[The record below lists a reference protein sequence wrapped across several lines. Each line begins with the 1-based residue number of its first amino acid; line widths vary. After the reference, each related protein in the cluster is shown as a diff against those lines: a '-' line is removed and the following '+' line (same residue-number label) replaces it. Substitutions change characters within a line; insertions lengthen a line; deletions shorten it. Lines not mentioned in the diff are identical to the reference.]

1 MTRNDS
7 LAPTTT
13 PEGARSGARARLFL
27 ISFVVL
33 FAELACIRFF
43 GSTVVFLTFFT
54 NLVLMACF
62 LGMSVGCLA
71 ASRQT
76 NFIAAVL
83 PLLLVASVLACLTL
97 NLYLK
102 SSRLTI
108 DVGQERPEQ
117 VFFGTEPRPVDP
129 GHFVVPIEVIAGVF
143 YVLVALIFVGL
154 GQEMGRAFNDIPDR
168 VAAYTTNV
176 LGSLAGIAAF
186 GIASF
191 LCMPPAVWCLVF
203 GLVLPFV
210 KRHRAVHVVLGA
222 LTLGVFAY
230 VSYESEVQTYLVPPV
245 PVKGVPVG
253 SGWPTTIWSPY
264 YKVEYHP
271 FYRTIRVNNI
281 PHQAMQPI
289 AEAQPYV
296 LPHLLNRDSGGK
308 PFRDVLVIGAGSGND
323 VAAALEFGAQRV
335 DAVEI
340 DRTLADF
347 GREWHPD
354 HPYADKRVVLHFDD
368 GRDYVHNTNGEYDLV
383 NYALVD
389 SLVLHSGYS
398 SLRLES
404 FLFTEEALRDIKA
417 RLKPGGVFAMY
428 NYFRQ
433 GWVVQ
438 RLAKLVEKVFGTRP
452 LVMTVPF
459 SEEIEP
465 EALQGEAITFLIVG
479 NGEGGPADAIRRTF
493 AEKGSFWSYKDTKT
507 NQRIGGFGPEPPLGP
522 GADQGSRIVPARVDT
537 SRVKW
542 LPTDD
547 WPFLYL
553 REPAIP
559 ALNVRGMVLVAVLSL
574 ALLAAL
580 APVRTARPNGR
591 MFFLGAGFMLLETK
605 GVVHMALLFG
615 STWVVNSFVFFAI
628 LLMILLSNVFVQLVK
643 PQRLGVYYG
652 FLAVALLLNVV
663 VPMGVYLDLPSPAR
677 EVVSCTV
684 VFVPV
689 FFAGVIFAA
698 SFRDS
703 QRPDVDFGSN
713 IGGAILGGLSENL
726 SLIFGFKNL
735 IVLALIYYGLS
746 ALFGRRR
753 QAGGRQTGT
762 Y

>member
-1 MTRNDS
+1 M
-7 LAPTTT
+7 
-13 PEGARSGARARLFL
+13 
-27 ISFVVL
+27 
-33 FAELACIRFF
+33 
-43 GSTVVFLTFFT
+43 
-54 NLVLMACF
+54 
-62 LGMSVGCLA
+62 
-71 ASRQT
+71 
-76 NFIAAVL
+76 
-83 PLLLVASVLACLTL
+83 
-97 NLYLK
+97 
-102 SSRLTI
+102 
-108 DVGQERPEQ
+108 
-117 VFFGTEPRPVDP
+117 
-129 GHFVVPIEVIAGVF
+129 
-143 YVLVALIFVGL
+143 
-154 GQEMGRAFNDIPDR
+154 
-168 VAAYTTNV
+168 
-176 LGSLAGIAAF
+176 
-186 GIASF
+186 
-191 LCMPPAVWCLVF
+191 VF

-210 KRHRAVHVVLGA
+210 KRHRAVHVLLGA

-230 VSYESEVQTYLVPPV
+230 VSYQSEVHAYLMPPV
-245 PVKGVPVG
+245 PVEGMPVG
-253 SGWPTTIWSPY
+253 SGWPTTVWSPY

-289 AEAQPYV
+289 ADAQPYV
-296 LPHLLNRDSGGK
+296 LPHLLNRDSGSK

-323 VAAALEFGAQRV
+323 VVAALLFGAERV

-347 GREWHPD
+347 GRELHPD
-354 HPYADKRVVLHFDD
+354 RPYADRRVVLHFDD
-368 GRDYVHNTNGEYDLV
+368 GRDYVHNTNRKFDLV

-428 NYFRQ
+428 NLFRQ
-433 GWVVQ
+433 GWVVE
-438 RLAKLVEKVFGTRP
+438 RLEKLVEKIFGTRP

-459 SEEIEP
+459 EEEIEP
-465 EALQGEAITFLIVG
+465 EAFQNGAITFLIVG
-479 NGEGGPADAIRRTF
+479 NGEGGPVDAIRRAF
-493 AEKGSFWSYKDTKT
+493 AEKGSFWSYKDTGA
-507 NQRIGGFGPEPPLGP
+507 NRRVNGFGLKPPLDL
-522 GADQGSRIVPARVDT
+522 GADKVSRIAPARVDT

-542 LPTDD
+542 LPSDD

-580 APVRTARPNGR
+580 APVRTARPDGR

-628 LLMILLSNVFVQLVK
+628 LLMILLSNLFVQLVK

-689 FFAGVIFAA
+689 FFAGLIFAA
-698 SFRDS
+698 SFRGS
-703 QRPDVDFGSN
+703 KHPDVDFGSN

-726 SLIFGFKNL
+726 SLVFGFKNL
-735 IVLALIYYGLS
+735 IILALIYYGLS
-746 ALFGRRR
+746 AMFGWRRE
-753 QAGGRQTGT
+753 AGAG
-762 Y
+762 

>member
-1 MTRNDS
+1 
-7 LAPTTT
+7 
-13 PEGARSGARARLFL
+13 
-27 ISFVVL
+27 VVL

-43 GSTVVFLTFFT
+43 SSTVVFLTFFT

-71 ASRQT
+71 ASRRT
-76 NFIAAVL
+76 NFIAAVI

-97 NLYLK
+97 NAHLRM
-102 SSRLTI
+102 SRFTI
-108 DVGQERPEQ
+108 DVGQQRPQQ
-117 VFFGTEPRPVDP
+117 VFFGTEARPVDP
-129 GHFVVPIEVIAGVF
+129 GQFVVPIEVVTGVF

-154 GQEMGRAFNDIPDR
+154 GQELGRGFNDIPDR

-191 LCMPPAVWCLVF
+191 LRTPPVVWCLVL
-203 GLVLPFV
+203 GLVVPFV
-210 KRHRAVHVVLGA
+210 KRHWAGHVMLGA

-230 VSYESEVQTYLVPPV
+230 VSYQSEVHAYLVPPA
-245 PVKGVPVG
+245 PVAGMPVG
-253 SGWPTTIWSPY
+253 TGWPTTVWSPY

-271 FYRTIRVNNI
+271 FYRTIHVNNI

-289 AEAQPYV
+289 ADAQPYV
-296 LPHLLNRDSGGK
+296 LPHLLNRDSEGT

-323 VAAALEFGAQRV
+323 VVAALMFGAERV

-340 DRTLADF
+340 DRTLADL
-347 GREWHPD
+347 GREFHPAR
-354 HPYADKRVVLHFDD
+354 PYADRRVVMHFDD
-368 GRDYVHNTNGEYDLV
+368 GRDYVHNTDREFDLV

-404 FLFTEEALRDIKA
+404 FLFTEEALRDIKV

-428 NYFRQ
+428 NCFRQ
-433 GWVVQ
+433 EWVVE
-438 RLAKLVEKVFGTRP
+438 RLEKLVEKVFGTRP

-459 SEEIEP
+459 EEEIEP
-465 EALQGEAITFLIVG
+465 GAFPSGTITFLIVG
-479 NGEGGPADAIRRTF
+479 NGEEGPADAIRRAF
-493 AEKGSFWSYKDTKT
+493 AERGSFWSYKDTGA
-507 NQRIGGFGPEPPLGP
+507 NQSVSGFGPKPPLDH
-522 GADQGSRIVPARVDT
+522 GADEVSRIAPARVET

-559 ALNVRGMVLVAVLSL
+559 ALNVRGMVLVGVLSL

-580 APVRTARPNGR
+580 APVRTARPDGR

-615 STWVVNSFVFFAI
+615 STWVVNSFVLFAI
-628 LLMILLSNVFVQLVK
+628 LLMILLSNLFVQLVK
-643 PQRLGVYYG
+643 PQQLGVYYG
-652 FLAVALLLNVV
+652 FLAAALLLNAV

-689 FFAGVIFAA
+689 FFAGLIFAA
-698 SFRDS
+698 SFRGSDH
-703 QRPDVDFGSN
+703 PDVDFGSN

-726 SLIFGFKNL
+726 SLVFGFKNL

-746 ALFGRRR
+746 AMFGWRRV
-753 QAGGRQTGT
+753 AGAG
-762 Y
+762 